1 MTERHIRIVVA
12 LGEYGTRTLDPATRT
27 ARLTAGRE
35 LLALGAGGGRHF
47 AVPIGGVRFV
57 VFHRAQDAAHPAS
70 DEDAGDAAG
79 VVPVEES
86 LGSRRIAGVDT
97 IGRRI
102 SLTIPTPRLNK
113 DRPVEM
119 VDEQWESAALRLVI
133 YARYWDSR
141 SGDIEYLL
149 TNVRSA
155 EPPPELFIV
164 PPDYTEDVGPTGP
177 TEPWLALIPAE
188 RFRLSDIRS
197 ARRP

>member
-1 MTERHIRIVVA
+1 MTERHIRTVVA
-12 LGEYGTRTLDPATRT
+12 HEPGTYTLDPATRT
-27 ARLTAGRE
+27 VRLTPGRE

-57 VFHRAQDAAHPAS
+57 VFHRAQDEHVIKI
-70 DEDAGDAAG
+70 DGGVTGVDAL
-79 VVPVEES
+79 EES
-86 LGSRRIAGVDT
+86 LGSRRIAGIDT
-97 IGRRI
+97 TGRRI
-102 SLTIPTPRLNK
+102 SITIPAGQFNN

-119 VDEQWESAALRLVI
+119 VDEQWESSALRLVI

-141 SGDIEYLL
+141 SGDIEYSL

-155 EPPPELFIV
+155 EPPPELFVV
-164 PPDYTEDVGPTGP
+164 PPDYTLDVGPTGP

-188 RFRLSDIRS
+188 RFRLSDMRS